1 MWWSDREIICK
12 NLKALQILRQV
23 FFCIWAIL
31 GGQVGSY
38 SWGRL
43 GHMVRTD
50 RAILIGQAGSY
61 GQDRSGYTHGEGRVI
76 WSEQIGLYP

>member
-50 RAILIGQAGSY
+50 RAILMGQVGLTRRTSLPIF
-61 GQDRSGYTHGEGRVI
+61 DVFSEESGVV
-76 WSEQIGLYP
+76 